1 MTVVVLFLF
10 HGLFLK
16 EFVVIHCPG
25 GTDVEVPGGVG
36 AALVGGGVGVGV
48 GHAASVDVE
57 AYVFCLGGVPF
68 ESQAVAGRGVAG
80 IQLVVERNGGTEGL
94 GGLVLLVHALDEDV
108 EAVG

>member
-25 GTDVEVPGGVG
+25 GTEVEVPGGVG
-36 AALVGGGVGVGV
+36 PVFACGGVGVGV
-48 GHAASVDVE
+48 GHAAAVDVN
-57 AYVFCLGGVPF
+57 AYVFCLGGEPF

-80 IQLVVERNGGTEGL
+80 SQLVVERNGGAEGF
-94 GGLVLLVHALDEDV
+94 GRLVLLVHAFDEDV
-108 EAVG
+108 EAAG